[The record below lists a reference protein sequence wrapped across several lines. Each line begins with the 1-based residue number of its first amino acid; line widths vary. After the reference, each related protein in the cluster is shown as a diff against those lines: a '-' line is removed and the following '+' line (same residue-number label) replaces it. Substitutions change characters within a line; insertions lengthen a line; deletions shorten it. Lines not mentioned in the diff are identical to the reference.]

1 MAAFVGF
8 IVQSNGIYWPWAL
21 TGSVSHADISAAG
34 GPADQWDA
42 LPTASK
48 LQIILFIGARYAWAR
63 WNARGAGSAQ
73 GVRRERAGSAGCDA
87 SGAAVPMR
95 PWPYASTVL
104 PVCVY

>member
-48 LQIILFIGARYAWAR
+48 LQIILFIGARYARAQ
-63 WNARGAGSAQ
+63 WNARGARSAQ
-73 GVRRERAGSAGCDA
+73 ECAGSAGCDA